1 MFHWADSSKPNN
13 ICVKLEDYEYSG
25 DIKIDDI
32 GEINI
37 RLRSSIDRESI
48 ILNIEIS
55 EENGTLFIIF
65 SDISYAPPY
74 RIENMTKISFKL
86 S

>member
-1 MFHWADSSKPNN
+1 M
-13 ICVKLEDYEYSG
+13 KLEDYEYSG